1 MKNYVFATIALLT
14 MIATMASAQ
23 SDDGPRVEGTWRST
37 GTFNS
42 GFVVRS
48 LFTFG
53 AGKNANNGIVI
64 ETWNTQLTASP
75 SCGAAQGVWK
85 KIGARMFIVT
95 QEAFCFDTFNDFA
108 PAGYVNAKVVI
119 TLNES
124 GTEYSGS
131 AHIEIF
137 DVNGTL
143 VFADDGTDVAV
154 RMRTEAPPL

>member
-1 MKNYVFATIALLT
+1 
-14 MIATMASAQ
+14 
-23 SDDGPRVEGTWRST
+23 
-37 GTFNS
+37 
-42 GFVVRS
+42 
-48 LFTFG
+48 
-53 AGKNANNGIVI
+53 
-64 ETWNTQLTASP
+64 
-75 SCGAAQGVWK
+75 
-85 KIGARMFIVT
+85 MFIVT